1 MGQFSLITNLAL
13 GDLKYPLHNRDSP
26 SCHRHCSNFKLDPK
40 AEDRLKATNEAA
52 KSSKYCPIPLPKS
65 AQSDDQYANQVILTK
80 AVAIVRQIQSQGS
93 SELWCEMR
101 NVTLTSSRFH
111 HVLHHK
117 GITPEFV
124 ESLFAERKL
133 SWVAAVHQ
141 GRVHEAV
148 ATADYLT
155 SR

>member
-1 MGQFSLITNLAL
+1 MSSAL
-13 GDLKYPLHNRDSP
+13 QQLQA
-26 SCHRHCSNFKLDPK
+26 PK

-52 KSSKYCPIPLPKS
+52 ESSKYCPIPLPKS

-133 SWVAAVHQ
+133 SWVAAVHH

-155 SR
+155 SRRLTGNAGVGITGDHMSSFSVHHVK